1 MEPNI
6 KTENERAN
14 RIAYR
19 VNEYHSVLANIYEN
33 LVDRDFK
40 TVTKETQFLIMELRC
55 ILKSIQEDDF

>member
-6 KTENERAN
+6 KAENERAN

-33 LVDRDFK
+33 F
-40 TVTKETQFLIMELRC
+40 
-55 ILKSIQEDDF
+55 S

>member
-19 VNEYHSVLANIYEN
+19 INEYHSVLANIYEN
-33 LVDRDFK
+33 LVDRNFK